1 MIPGIPQ
8 LATHAASPLIE
19 WLHARGL
26 IQASQLFGTLIVIHA
41 DDFVEIVGLQ
51 ETPLV
56 VRAPAGY
63 RPFRKKY
70 VYLTSLQGFVF
81 CVKTAEKLDLH
92 EGVILIEAMKA
103 LLPV

>member
-1 MIPGIPQ
+1 MIPGLPQ
-8 LATHAASPLIE
+8 VAAHAVSPLTE

-26 IQASQLFGTLIVIHA
+26 IQASQLFGTLVVIHP
-41 DDFVEIVGLQ
+41 DDFVEIVNLQ
-51 ETPLV
+51 ATPIV

-63 RPFRKKY
+63 WPFRKKN

-81 CVKTAEKLDLH
+81 CVKTTEELDFH

-103 LLPV
+103 LVPL